1 MGHAP
6 STWSHQKLADPVHDA
21 VQSRVAEAFKVM
33 EVRITTHVA
42 NYIVIAPTGA
52 TLRHFHA
59 VPSSP
64 RGRETAPRQLTRVT
78 RTSDGFCGWCW
89 HHCSFGV
96 VHPGG
101 ASAGGPCSNPPPPSV
116 RDSDAAESFWRASR
130 LQSKGIEAGT
140 LAMMND
146 VQVDLLIKNNFDRFT
161 QNFNTVEGPQSSVEL
176 WATFLLGGGG
186 SS

>member
-1 MGHAP
+1 MSGFRLRTTGSCLSSP
-6 STWSHQKLADPVHDA
+6 RPPENSTPRHCAS
-21 VQSRVAEAFKVM
+21 STTKVM
-33 EVRITTHVA
+33 EVRITTHVT

-96 VHPGG
+96 VPPGG
-101 ASAGGPCSNPPPPSV
+101 ASAGGPCSKPPPPSV

-146 VQVDLLIKNNFDRFT
+146 VQVDL
-161 QNFNTVEGPQSSVEL
+161 
-176 WATFLLGGGG
+176 
-186 SS
+186 